1 MERKGVEQPSQNTG
15 ETHNP
20 QIGGAESGAVFRQT
34 TRRQGQTGGA
44 GGAVDIDAEL
54 SNADARRGRLIELFG
69 LLDDAGQTELLAYAE
84 HLAASDRKDELA

>member
-1 MERKGVEQPSQNTG
+1 M
-15 ETHNP
+15 
-20 QIGGAESGAVFRQT
+20 
-34 TRRQGQTGGA
+34 
-44 GGAVDIDAEL
+44 DIDAEL